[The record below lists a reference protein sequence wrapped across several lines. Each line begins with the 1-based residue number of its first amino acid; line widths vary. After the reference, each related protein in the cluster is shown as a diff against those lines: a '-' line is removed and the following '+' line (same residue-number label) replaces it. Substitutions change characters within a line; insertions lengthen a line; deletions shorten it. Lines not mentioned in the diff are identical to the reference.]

1 MTIPEAVSLVLQ
13 AGAYAKG
20 GQIFVLDMGEPVRI
34 YDLARNLIK
43 KGTGAYSVDGTATEG
58 NFYTVADSF
67 IESGSTQNAYAGVFI
82 LLCSYKAWDT
92 TAYTVVENA
101 DGTYSEQ
108 PVVLTQNADGSG
120 VLPMD
125 YVVSYGKTLEDCI
138 TVGEQ
143 VKTALEDGMKADR
156 YSQVANAFGIENTK
170 NIVYNEK
177 VYKSLWKDLD

>member
-1 MTIPEAVSLVLQ
+1 
-13 AGAYAKG
+13 
-20 GQIFVLDMGEPVRI
+20 
-34 YDLARNLIK
+34 
-43 KGTGAYSVDGTATEG
+43 
-58 NFYTVADSF
+58 
-67 IESGSTQNAYAGVFI
+67 
-82 LLCSYKAWDT
+82 
-92 TAYTVVENA
+92 
-101 DGTYSEQ
+101 
-108 PVVLTQNADGSG
+108 
-120 VLPMD
+120 MD